1 VQIGK
6 RNYKESTTIRNKR
19 IGAKPP
25 YCQQNSKHLKPITKV
40 QGRLKQQKITT
51 VSHKICHSRAC

>member
-25 YCQQNSKHLKPITKV
+25 YCQQNSKHLS
-40 QGRLKQQKITT
+40 QSQRYRGG
-51 VSHKICHSRAC
+51 